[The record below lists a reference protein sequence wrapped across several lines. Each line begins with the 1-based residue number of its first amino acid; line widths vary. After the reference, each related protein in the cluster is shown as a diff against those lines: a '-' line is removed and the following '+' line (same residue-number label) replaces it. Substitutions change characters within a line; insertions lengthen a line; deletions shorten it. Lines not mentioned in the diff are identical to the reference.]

1 MTKDIWNL
9 QVVVNPTI
17 SVALGNI
24 SSFTAQR
31 IIRRIEIRSLAFIL
45 FTEQF
50 QFLRNN
56 TLVTMTVMWNP
67 VTPPTR
73 CRSYIPWRSQISTFR
88 LYIRR
93 PTSQK
98 VEILKADALT
108 GSHPYHG
115 TVHKICIYTDRRTT
129 GIKTIMLA
137 RTGYPFPM
145 SALKAPQSI
154 EENGGLTQQ

>member
-9 QVVVNPTI
+9 PVVVNPTI

-31 IIRRIEIRSLAFIL
+31 IIRRIEIRSLAFVL

-98 VEILKADALT
+98 LKYSKPMPLLDLIPIA
-108 GSHPYHG
+108 GR
-115 TVHKICIYTDRRTT
+115 YTKYVYT
-129 GIKTIMLA
+129 
-137 RTGYPFPM
+137 
-145 SALKAPQSI
+145 QI
-154 EENGGLTQQ
+154 EEQPELKLSC

>member
-1 MTKDIWNL
+1 MDVITCSWSLVNTACYNL
-9 QVVVNPTI
+9 L
-17 SVALGNI
+17 LGNFLDDKRYLESA
-24 SSFTAQR
+24 SSCQPNNLSSPWQYLKLHGPTN
-31 IIRRIEIRSLAFIL
+31 IRRIEIRSLAFIL

-129 GIKTIMLA
+129 GI
-137 RTGYPFPM
+137 
-145 SALKAPQSI
+145 
-154 EENGGLTQQ
+154 

>member
-1 MTKDIWNL
+1 MTIDIWNL
-9 QVVVNPTI
+9 PVVVNPTI

-31 IIRRIEIRSLAFIL
+31 IIRRIEIRSLSFIL

-73 CRSYIPWRSQISTFR
+73 CRSYIPWRSQVSTFR

-129 GIKTIMLA
+129 GI
-137 RTGYPFPM
+137 
-145 SALKAPQSI
+145 
-154 EENGGLTQQ
+154 

>member
-1 MTKDIWNL
+1 MW
-9 QVVVNPTI
+9 QVVFTPTI

-31 IIRRIEIRSLAFIL
+31 IIRRIEIRSLSFIL

-73 CRSYIPWRSQISTFR
+73 CRSYIPWRSQVSTFR
-88 LYIRR
+88 L
-93 PTSQK
+93 SSGGLHHK
-98 VEILKADALT
+98 KLKYSKPMPLLDLIPIT
-108 GSHPYHG
+108 GR
-115 TVHKICIYTDRRTT
+115 YTKYVYTQ
-129 GIKTIMLA
+129 IEEQPEFKTIMLA
-137 RTGYPFPM
+137 QTDYPLPM

>member
-9 QVVVNPTI
+9 PVVVNPTI

-137 RTGYPFPM
+137 QTGYPFPM
-145 SALKAPQSI
+145 SALKASHSI